1 MPSASRLGA
10 MAQTPR
16 PREAVKPLLR
26 VRQTRQFTS
35 EPITAQ
41 ELNAIADAARWSGS
55 SQNKQPWR
63 FITIREAATLRAI
76 AEAGMPSTRS
86 LTTATAA
93 IAVVL
98 PAEPGSKV
106 GQAYDEGRAAERMLV
121 AAELI
126 GVSAGI
132 GWINAE
138 VRPAVSEILHLPEDR
153 FVRTMIAIGH
163 ASQEGRR
170 PKSARGEARLPRS
183 QTVYSERWPADGS
196 GS

>member
-126 GVSAGI
+126 GLSAGI